1 MVRECDLSTVS
12 DPFVSDPTELPALQ
26 DDVTEALA
34 EARAV
39 LARISELYCILADDP
54 DPESD
59 EERELR
65 ELITQRRALASR
77 LGQALMRIVAKGG
90 EVTLDVDQS
99 PRSQRLQSTPTPSPE
114 PERATPT
121 PPPPRDAPDTDDA
134 EKPNTPIA
142 SQVMPSTAELSHTT
156 SPAVRTQ
163 VKPPKV
169 ADSEPADPAALIAL
183 AQLGLTPQW
192 SQRRTHTARRK
203 SLDDLVQAIGKPNR
217 LESRDDVANAVQ
229 RLTGGIA
236 RMDAW
241 LDQSQEAQK
250 ALMGLIS
257 SLARQ
262 IQDESDFGLSFAE
275 DEALRSAFSRM
286 TAWSREHRPGFVP
299 GLSRSNPPDH
309 GSWYDDYRHWYQM
322 LQPPPARRD
331 AVTSAEGAL
340 GALQRALEEG
350 VSGPEELAA
359 LAHKAIESGVSQSDP
374 RLVAMLT
381 PFQSSLQGARGL
393 KTLKSALRDALN
405 AEEQDVD
412 RADQAEPIPDGWPF
426 FQLTEGKHAVVLG
439 GDPRPAA
446 IERIH
451 SAFRLRNLEWEESD
465 VRRVRA
471 LAERIRRGSIDLVIV
486 LRRYISHREHDLV
499 RPACQEAG
507 VPICVVDTGYGV
519 TQIRLAMERYWS
531 ALVQTDAEE

>member
-1 MVRECDLSTVS
+1 MSTVTDPIPS
-12 DPFVSDPTELPALQ
+12 DVAALSVLEGELG
-26 DDVTEALA
+26 EALD
-34 EARAV
+34 ESRT
-39 LARISELYCILADDP
+39 LIGRISELYCMLAEDP
-54 DPESD
+54 DPESP

-77 LGQALMRIVAKGG
+77 LGQAVLRLVARGATVAVHPDEAGSLIPTSK
-90 EVTLDVDQS
+90 
-99 PRSQRLQSTPTPSPE
+99 PTPTPSPA
-114 PERATPT
+114 PDRATPV
-121 PPPPRDAPDTDDA
+121 PPAERVGPRPAPREVADD
-134 EKPNTPIA
+134 EKPNTPIVPVA
-142 SQVMPSTAELSHTT
+142 MPSTAELSHTT
-156 SPAVRTQ
+156 SPAVRTHI
-163 VKPPKV
+163 KPPKV
-169 ADSEPADPAALIAL
+169 PDSVPADPAALIAL

-203 SLDDLVQAIGKPNR
+203 SLDDLVQSIGKPSPLKTR
-217 LESRDDVANAVQ
+217 EDVAAAVQ
-229 RLTGGIA
+229 RLTGGIG

-262 IQDESDFGLSFAE
+262 IQDESEFGLTFAE

-309 GSWYDDYRHWYQM
+309 GSWHDDYHHWYQM
-322 LQPPPARRD
+322 LQPTASEGAD

-340 GALQRALEEG
+340 GALHRALEQG
-350 VSGPEELAA
+350 VTNREDLVTLARQ
-359 LAHKAIESGVSQSDP
+359 AIESGVSQSDP
-374 RLVAMLT
+374 RLVSMLT

-393 KTLKSALRDALN
+393 KTLKTALRDALN
-405 AEEQDVD
+405 AEEQVVDQAD
-412 RADQAEPIPDGWPF
+412 RADPIPDGWPML
-426 FQLTEGKHAVVLG
+426 QLTEGKHAVILG
-439 GDPRPAA
+439 GDPRPSA

-451 SAFRLRNLEWEESD
+451 GAFRLRNLEWEESD

-486 LRRYISHREHDLV
+486 LRRFISHREHDLV
-499 RPACQEAG
+499 RPACQEAD

-519 TQIRLAMERYWS
+519 TQIRLAMERYWAS
-531 ALVQTDAEE
+531 RVES

>member
-1 MVRECDLSTVS
+1 MSTVS
-12 DPFVSDPTELPALQ
+12 DPELTEPVEPTELENGVHEAL
-26 DDVTEALA
+26 TEARGL
-34 EARAV
+34 
-39 LARISELYCILADDP
+39 LGRISELYRILADDP
-54 DPESD
+54 DPES
-59 EERELR
+59 EHERELR
-65 ELITQRRALASR
+65 ELITQRRALAQR
-77 LGQALMRIVAKGG
+77 LGQALMRVVARGG
-90 EVTLDVDQS
+90 SLSIAMGAAPGPRAQVASHRVVLGDADEDQGD
-99 PRSQRLQSTPTPSPE
+99 E
-114 PERATPT
+114 DGER
-121 PPPPRDAPDTDDA
+121 
-134 EKPNTPIA
+134 PNTPI
-142 SQVMPSTAELSHTT
+142 VPTTMPSTAELSHTT
-156 SPAVRTQ
+156 SPAMRTQ
-163 VKPPKV
+163 VKPPKI

-203 SLDDLVQAIGKPNR
+203 SLEDLVQAIGKPTK
-217 LESRDDVANAVQ
+217 LESREDVAAAVQ

-262 IQDESDFGLSFAE
+262 IQDESNFGLTFAE

-322 LQPPPARRD
+322 LQPPPDHHD
-331 AVTSAEGAL
+331 AVSSAEGAL
-340 GALQRALEEG
+340 GALQRMLEDG
-350 VSGPEELAA
+350 ATSPEELVS
-359 LAHKAIESGVSQSDP
+359 LARRAIESGVSQSDP
-374 RLVAMLT
+374 RLVSMLT

-393 KTLKSALRDALN
+393 KTLKNALRDALN
-405 AEEQDVD
+405 AEEQDVVQ
-412 RADQAEPIPDGWPF
+412 ADQSDPVPEGWPL
-426 FQLTEGKHAVVLG
+426 FQLTEGKHAVVIG

-446 IERIH
+446 IERLH
-451 SAFRLRNLEWEESD
+451 SAFRLRNLEWEEAD

-486 LRRYISHREHDLV
+486 LRRFISHREHDLV

-519 TQIRLAMERYWS
+519 TQIRLAMERYWG
-531 ALVQTDAEE
+531 ALVEG

>member
-1 MVRECDLSTVS
+1 VEYELSTVS
-12 DPFVSDPTELPALQ
+12 DSVASNCDLSTLE
-26 DDVTEALA
+26 D
-34 EARAV
+34 EARAA
-39 LARISELYCILADDP
+39 LCESQALLRRISELYCILADQP

-65 ELITQRRALASR
+65 ELITQRRALATR
-77 LGQALMRIVAKGG
+77 LGQALMRIVARGARVTF
-90 EVTLDVDQS
+90 EVSEEPLVEAAR
-99 PRSQRLQSTPTPSPE
+99 PRPAPEPPPEPATPSLP
-114 PERATPT
+114 PTRTHTPARAPAAS
-121 PPPPRDAPDTDDA
+121 DIDD
-134 EKPNTPIA
+134 EKPNTPIVPEA
-142 SQVMPSTAELSHTT
+142 MPSSAELSHTT
-156 SPAVRTQ
+156 APPGRTQ
-163 VKPPKV
+163 VKPPRI
-169 ADSEPADPAALIAL
+169 ADSEPADPASLIAL

-192 SQRRTHTARRK
+192 SQRRTHTARRR
-203 SLDDLVQAIGKPNR
+203 SLDDLVQAIGRPTR
-217 LESRDDVANAVQ
+217 LQSRDDVAAAVQ

-262 IQDESDFGLSFAE
+262 IQDESDFGLDFAE

-309 GSWYDDYRHWYQM
+309 GSWFDDYRHWYQM

-340 GALQRALEEG
+340 GSLQRALEEG
-350 VSGPEELAA
+350 VSEPEELVK
-359 LAHKAIESGVSQSDP
+359 LARGAIESGLSQSDP
-374 RLVAMLT
+374 RLVTMLT
-381 PFQSSLQGARGL
+381 PFQSHLQGARGL
-393 KTLKSALRDALN
+393 KTLKNALRDALN
-405 AEEQDVD
+405 AEEQDVHQ
-412 RADQAEPIPDGWPF
+412 ADQADPIPEGWPLLE
-426 FQLTEGKHAVVLG
+426 LTEGKHAVILG

-451 SAFRLRNLEWEESD
+451 TAFRLRNLEWEESD

-471 LAERIRRGSIDLVIV
+471 LAERIRRRSVDLVIV
-486 LRRYISHREHDLV
+486 LRRFISHREHDIV

-519 TQIRLAMERYWS
+519 TQIRLAMERYWGAMVS
-531 ALVQTDAEE
+531 D

>member
-1 MVRECDLSTVS
+1 MSIGVI
-12 DPFVSDPTELPALQ
+12 PTPQTA
-26 DDVTEALA
+26 
-34 EARAV
+34 
-39 LARISELYCILADDP
+39 P
-54 DPESD
+54 P
-59 EERELR
+59 
-65 ELITQRRALASR
+65 
-77 LGQALMRIVAKGG
+77 
-90 EVTLDVDQS
+90 
-99 PRSQRLQSTPTPSPE
+99 PRPTPSPA
-114 PERATPT
+114 PERATPPPT
-121 PPPPRDAPDTDDA
+121 PARTDAPADRRERSDEDG
-134 EKPNTPIA
+134 EKPNTPIVA
-142 SQVMPSTAELSHTT
+142 TVMPSTAELSHTT
-156 SPAVRTQ
+156 SPPMRAQ
-163 VKPPKV
+163 VKPPKI

-203 SLDDLVQAIGKPNR
+203 SLDDLVQAIGKPSR
-217 LESRDDVANAVQ
+217 LDTRDDVSSAVQ

-257 SLARQ
+257 SMARQ
-262 IQDESDFGLSFAE
+262 IQDESDFGLTFAE

-309 GSWYDDYRHWYQM
+309 GSWFDDYRHWYQM

-331 AVTSAEGAL
+331 AVSSAEGAL
-340 GALQRALEEG
+340 GALQRALEDG
-350 VSGPEELAA
+350 VQTGDELVG
-359 LAHKAIESGVSQSDP
+359 LARLAIESGVSQSDP
-374 RLVAMLT
+374 RLVSMLT

-393 KTLKSALRDALN
+393 KTLKSALREALN

-412 RADQAEPIPDGWPF
+412 RADQADPLPEGWPL
-426 FQLTEGKHAVVLG
+426 FQLTEGKHAVILG

-451 SAFRLRNLEWEESD
+451 GAFRLRNLEWEESD

-471 LAERIRRGSIDLVIV
+471 LAERVRRGSIDLVIV

-499 RPACQEAG
+499 RPACQEAN

-531 ALVQTDAEE
+531 SLVEE